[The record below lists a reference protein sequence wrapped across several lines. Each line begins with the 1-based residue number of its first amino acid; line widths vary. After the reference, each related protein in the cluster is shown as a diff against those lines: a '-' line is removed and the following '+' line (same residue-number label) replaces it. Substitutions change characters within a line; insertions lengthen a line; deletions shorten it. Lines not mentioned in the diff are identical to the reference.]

1 MKIPVFVSRPST
13 LNTEQFATQEALFS
27 EFDSLGLEPRT
38 LRQSDYPTEAPIGE
52 VVALAR
58 HCAGAAILGFVQ
70 LTVQSGVLKPGTA
83 TETKVDALYL
93 GTAWNQVEG
102 GILYALKL
110 PLLVFRERGVTEG
123 IFEKGSSEFFIQDL
137 PVPWAS
143 RRDPNRVHEVLL
155 KWQGQ
160 VRMRY
165 HGGSWL
171 AELDGRRASEMA
183 PLWHNPRASPSGR

>member
-13 LNTEQFATQEALFS
+13 LNPEQSATQEALFR
-27 EFDSLGLEPRT
+27 EFEGLGLEPRT
-38 LRQSDYPTEAPIGE
+38 LGQSDYPTEAPIGE

-70 LTVQSGVLKPGTA
+70 LRVQSGVLKPGTA
-83 TETKVDALYL
+83 TETKVEGLCL
-93 GTAWNQVEG
+93 GTAWNQIEG
-102 GILYALKL
+102 GILYAVKL

-123 IFEKGSSEFFIQDL
+123 IFETGSSELFIQDL
-137 PVPWAS
+137 PVPWDPG
-143 RRDPNRVHEVLL
+143 RDPGRLHEVFL

-165 HGGSWL
+165 HIG
-171 AELDGRRASEMA
+171 
-183 PLWHNPRASPSGR
+183 N